1 MINLFNKLIARFG
14 FQLVSTKPDMSLVKE
29 TLRFMNTFPESSL
42 CDDDDFD
49 NLYAGDITF
58 VKDKTGKTYLLQSGT
73 EDKYFCDY
81 DGDPN
86 APFEKMYEETKFT
99 AEQIAEK
106 LND

>member
-1 MINLFNKLIARFG
+1 MIDLLNKLLARF
-14 FQLVSTKPDMSLVKE
+14 QLKLVSTKPVSLVDE
-29 TLRFMNTFPESSL
+29 TVKFLNTFPEGSL

-49 NLYAGDITF
+49 NLYVGDITF

-99 AEQIAEK
+99 AEQLAEK